1 MRGEAAAL
9 KTALPAEGRAPSSA
23 AQRTNEVRPKITIP
37 EAVRRCRGMADDLNA
52 SEFSL
57 FTMSVALERTRPVP
71 WFDCHHPGVS
81 DATRLIAGPDG
92 EHLLRHARASTLPCW
107 WDDVQGS
114 LSREMLAKSDMG
126 RRLGGFAPGLSGIAF
141 PVFGTAGRGGLVV
154 FLGHEIAIDE
164 ELCLDIHARCF
175 ALFESLSKLGTNEL
189 DKMPVVS
196 KRELECLK
204 LTANG
209 MTSEQIA
216 AALKLSVH
224 TANQYLTNST
234 QKLNAANRVHAVA
247 KALKLGLIG

>member
-1 MRGEAAAL
+1 
-9 KTALPAEGRAPSSA
+9 
-23 AQRTNEVRPKITIP
+23 
-37 EAVRRCRGMADDLNA
+37 MAGDLNA

-71 WFDCHHPGVS
+71 WFDSQHPGVS
-81 DATRLIAGPDG
+81 EATRLIAGPDG
-92 EHLLRHARASTLPCW
+92 EHLLHHARTSTLPCW

-114 LSREMLAKSDMG
+114 LSLEMLAKPDMG
-126 RRLGGFAPGLSGIAF
+126 RRLDGFALGLSGIAF
-141 PVFGTAGRGGLVV
+141 PVFGAAGRGGLVV
-154 FLGHEIAIDE
+154 FLGREIAIDE
-164 ELCLDIHARCF
+164 ELCLDIHTRCF

>member
-1 MRGEAAAL
+1 MPGQAAAL
-9 KTALPAEGRAPSSA
+9 KTVQCEGSAKFPPAT
-23 AQRTNEVRPKITIP
+23 QRKDDASPKITIP
-37 EAVRRCRGMADDLNA
+37 EAVHRCRAMVGDLHA
-52 SEFSL
+52 TEFSL

-71 WFDCHHPGVS
+71 WFDSHHPGVS
-81 DATRLIAGPDG
+81 EATRLIAGPDG

-107 WDDVQGS
+107 WDDARGS
-114 LSREMLAKSDMG
+114 LSREMVATPGMG
-126 RRLGGFAPGLSGIAF
+126 QHLDSFAPGFSGIAF
-141 PVFGTAGRGGLVV
+141 PVFGTAGRGGLIV
-154 FLGHEIAIDE
+154 FLGQEIAIDE

-189 DKMPVVS
+189 DKIPVVS
-196 KRELECLK
+196 KRELECLR

-216 AALKLSVH
+216 VALKLSVH